1 MIDAVLEALCLRT
14 LRTEQLR
21 SDDTMFASRQN
32 PVENSNQA
40 VISTHANES
49 RLAYQNSSH
58 DDEILLRRA
67 RL

>member
-1 MIDAVLEALCLRT
+1 VIDAVLEALCLRT

-32 PVENSNQA
+32 PVENSNLS
-40 VISTHANES
+40 INSSYANES